1 MGDNGDGLR
10 LRSSL
15 RSRQCRSRGSYLRT
29 DWSWC
34 FCNVPPMLSNVDV
47 IVAFARSARSLK
59 GVFQPKKI
67 TSAMIKISTNS
78 RISA

>member
-1 MGDNGDGLR
+1 
-10 LRSSL
+10 
-15 RSRQCRSRGSYLRT
+15 
-29 DWSWC
+29 
-34 FCNVPPMLSNVDV
+34 MLSNVDV

-78 RISA
+78 RIRA